1 MTALLREIHAA
12 AMLGYQE
19 MADFRAA
26 VKRGDVPGPCR
37 SIKSGRR
44 TVDAWSQGELEAWI
58 DNRGDDV
65 STRSLLDQAIAT
77 M

>member
-1 MTALLREIHAA
+1 
-12 AMLGYQE
+12 MLGYQE

-58 DNRGDDV
+58 DNRNDDV
-65 STRSLLDQAIAT
+65 STRRALNDDIGALA
-77 M
+77 